1 MSQVCSKVKV
11 AKVMAKGVLTFV
23 RAILALAS
31 SVIVGVMVFGLLGS
45 FLFRKGIMSDAA
57 LFVFPW
63 YGLLPGFIAGSIW
76 YIKIMVGK

>member
-1 MSQVCSKVKV
+1 MRMRQGLLKLKVV
-11 AKVMAKGVLTFV
+11 RAKGVLTFV

-63 YGLLPGFIAGSIW
+63 YGLIPGFIAGAIW

>member
-31 SVIVGVMVFGLLGS
+31 SMIVGVILFGLVGS
-45 FLFRKGIMSDAA
+45 FLFHRGMMSDAT

>member
-1 MSQVCSKVKV
+1 VKV
-11 AKVMAKGVLTFV
+11 VQVIAKGALTFV

-31 SVIVGVMVFGLLGS
+31 SMIVGVIVFGLLGS
-45 FLFRKGIMSDAA
+45 FLFRKGIMSDAT

-63 YGLLPGFIAGSIW
+63 YGLIPGFIAGAIW